1 MRRIRMMVTIA
12 TCAGALL
19 VSSASFSQ
27 DAPKTS
33 PAFRAGFARTDL
45 TPPVGAEVPGGFHKS
60 FSKGIHDPLFAEAAV
75 FSDGTTQVAVVGV
88 DLIML
93 PRDVVADARRQAES
107 LCGVPAANI
116 LLAASH
122 THNGGPVVDCLGSER
137 DPEYCRTA
145 ATRIAQAIAAAHAAM
160 QDARLAA
167 DSGEVHRVGF
177 NRRFK
182 MKDGSVKTH
191 PGKMNPDIVE
201 PAGPVDPEV
210 AVIAVENTQGEL
222 LGCIVNHAMHG
233 TTLGGNEISA
243 DWPCYLRKT
252 IRGGVGADIGVVFLN
267 GACGDVTQVNNQSPP
282 PTEFGE
288 GSARF
293 VGMTVGA
300 EALKI
305 IARAKFSDTVPLK
318 VVSEAVQLPIRDLA
332 ANDAEL
338 LTREAPGAGLGSGVE
353 DIYAKEA
360 ALVREMK
367 AKSPVVTEE
376 VQVLGIGPAA
386 IVSNPTEYFCALG
399 LAIKKDAPAK
409 PVMIAELS
417 NGYAGY
423 APTAD
428 AFTGGGY
435 EVRTARSSFLA
446 PGAGEQ
452 LVDVSRRLLAKLR
465 Q

>member
-1 MRRIRMMVTIA
+1 MRRMRMMVTIA
-12 TCAGALL
+12 ACAGALL
-19 VSSASFSQ
+19 VSAASFSQ
-27 DAPKTS
+27 EGPKTG
-33 PAFRAGFARTDL
+33 AFRAGFARTDL

-93 PRDVVADARRQAES
+93 PRDVVADARQQAQS

-122 THNGGPVVDCLGSER
+122 THNGGPVVDCLGSES
-137 DPEYCRTA
+137 DPEYCRMA
-145 ATRIAQAIAAAHAAM
+145 ATRMAQAIAAAHAAM
-160 QDARLAA
+160 VDARLAA
-167 DSGEVHRVGF
+167 DSGEVHAVGY

-210 AVIAVENTQGEL
+210 AVIAVESLQGEL

-233 TTLGGNEISA
+233 TTLGGAEISA

-288 GSARF
+288 SSARF

-300 EALKI
+300 ETLKVL
-305 IARAKFSDTVPLK
+305 ARAKYSETVPLK
-318 VVSEAVQLPIRDLA
+318 VVSEMVDLPIRDLA
-332 ANDAEL
+332 ANDADL
-338 LTREAPGAGLGSGVE
+338 LAREAPGAGLGSGVE
-353 DIYAKEA
+353 DIYAREA
-360 ALVREMK
+360 ALVRAMK
-367 AKSPVVTEE
+367 DKSPVVSEE
-376 VQVLGIGPAA
+376 VQVIGIGPAA

-399 LAIKKDAPAK
+399 LAIKQDAPAK

-452 LVDVSRRLLAKLR
+452 IVEVSRRLLTKLR
-465 Q
+465 E